1 MHLENWVKDANVAIT
16 ICDPEGII
24 LDMNEKSCQVFA
36 NDGGKSLIGTNLLA
50 CHPEGARKKLVAMLK
65 DQTANCYTTE
75 KNGIKKLVYQ
85 TPWYK
90 DGNYMGFVEML
101 IEIPLEMPNYVRKP

>member
-1 MHLENWVKDANVAIT
+1 MHLEEWIKDANVAVT

-36 NDGGKSLIGTNLLA
+36 KDGGKLLVGTNLLE
-50 CHPEGARKKLVAMLK
+50 CHPEKARKKLVTML
-65 DQTANCYTTE
+65 QEQAVNCYTTE
-75 KNGIKKLVYQ
+75 KDGKKKLVYQ

-90 DGNYMGFVEML
+90 EGHYMGFVELL
-101 IEIPLEMPNYVRKP
+101 IDIPKEIPNYLR